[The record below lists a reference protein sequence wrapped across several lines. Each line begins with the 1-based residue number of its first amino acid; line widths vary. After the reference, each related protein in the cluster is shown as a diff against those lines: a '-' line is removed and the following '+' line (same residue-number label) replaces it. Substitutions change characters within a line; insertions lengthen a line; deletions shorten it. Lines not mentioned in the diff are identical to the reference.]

1 MRPNRKEPESAVFW
15 FQSLFA
21 CCNPHYGF
29 QHVGRMA
36 ASYIRE
42 QGLFLVDLPHNLGH
56 IMGA

>member
-36 ASYIRE
+36 ASYNGNSRARLAPTLE
-42 QGLFLVDLPHNLGH
+42 QKV
-56 IMGA
+56 